1 MARPPRHLSD
11 RVIDL
16 RMWMDVMLNGLVI
29 AACTLLTLD
38 WFLPGGLIEGHHSLD
53 LARTAAFTVLVFAQL
68 FNAFSARSDTHS
80 AFHQLFVNPWLW
92 GAVGLSALLQV
103 AVVHLPVL
111 HVAFGTAPLSLDQ
124 WLFCVAMG
132 SAVLWVSEMK
142 KWAGRL
148 LARPTEK
155 TPR

>member
-1 MARPPRHLSD
+1 M
-11 RVIDL
+11 
-16 RMWMDVMLNGLVI
+16 
-29 AACTLLTLD
+29 
-38 WFLPGGLIEGHHSLD
+38 
-53 LARTAAFTVLVFAQL
+53 
-68 FNAFSARSDTHS
+68 
-80 AFHQLFVNPWLW
+80 
-92 GAVGLSALLQV
+92 
-103 AVVHLPVL
+103 VHLPVL